1 MNKQDLLQSITIEMN
16 TSSMQL
22 YAQMQE
28 EIRQSQPLFETEISM
43 IEGSFNIAARY
54 WYDIQNRLNTYFFK
68 QKEDEIFFYKNIK
81 PLFTAVMEYYCFR
94 YKAVLFR
101 PAWGKAQLSHYWIN
115 ELKRI
120 DHFYSS
126 HREFYQYLSDG
137 GKDKD
142 EFYFSRSVEPTD
154 QPGKKAA
161 EKKSNNFYDDIAA
174 RILGYKQY
182 RDYIES
188 ALKKLQYGK
197 EQKINAPSWNS
208 CLEESFDAA

>member
-1 MNKQDLLQSITIEMN
+1 MNI
-16 TSSMQL
+16 SSMQL

-28 EIRQSQPLFETEISM
+28 EIRQFQPLFETEILM

-54 WYDIQNRLNTYFFK
+54 WYDIQNRLNNYSFK
-68 QKEDEIFFYKNIK
+68 QKEDEVFFYKNIK

-120 DHFYSS
+120 DHFFNS

-137 GKDKD
+137 SKDKD
-142 EFYFSRSVEPTD
+142 EFYFGRPIEETD
-154 QPGKKAA
+154 KSGKTTT
-161 EKKSNNFYDDIAA
+161 EKKVNKIYDDIAA
-174 RILGYKQY
+174 RIFGYKEY
-182 RDYIES
+182 RKYIES
-188 ALKKLQYGK
+188 ALKTLQYGNEK
-197 EQKINAPSWNS
+197 KVTVTYGNI
-208 CLEESFDAA
+208 CLEESIDAA